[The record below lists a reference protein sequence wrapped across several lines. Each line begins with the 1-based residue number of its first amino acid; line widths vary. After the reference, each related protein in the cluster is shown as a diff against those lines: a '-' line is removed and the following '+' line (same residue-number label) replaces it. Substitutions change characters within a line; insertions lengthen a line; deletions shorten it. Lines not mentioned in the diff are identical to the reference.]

1 MIRAAG
7 KPDRVELVI
16 GENQTVLLRENEM
29 SFQIGEKTF
38 KITRKGFLGPKY
50 QLWFGN
56 DLVVSVAQTPCFNRY
71 SLTCAQQIW
80 VLKAVGIMA
89 RKFGLY
95 QGHKQVGSISPTH
108 LNPYREILIDLPVGL
123 PLEVQAFLMWVI
135 LWNWRGNSSG

>member
-38 KITRKGFLGPKY
+38 KITRKGIFGAKF
-50 QLWFGN
+50 QLWFGE
-56 DLVVSVAQTPCFNRY
+56 DLVVSTAQTPGLNRHSVAY
-71 SLTCAQQIW
+71 GQQVW
-80 VLKAVGIMA
+80 TLKAIGLMA

-95 QGHKQVGSISPTH
+95 QGDKQVGSILPTH
-108 LNPYREILIDLPVGL
+108 LHPYREILIDLPVGL